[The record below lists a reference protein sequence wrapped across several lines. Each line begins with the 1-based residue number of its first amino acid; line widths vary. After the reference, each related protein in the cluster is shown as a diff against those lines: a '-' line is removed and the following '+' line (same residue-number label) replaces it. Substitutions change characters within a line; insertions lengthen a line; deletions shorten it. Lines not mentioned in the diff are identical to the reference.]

1 MRKKIG
7 RLFLLI
13 GLLVSLNMTAYA
25 ETSYGNSDWSVAFT
39 KDKKMETNFKTSD
52 IDDVIYG
59 LQPGDNVIINL
70 KLKNEN
76 GSATD
81 WYMTGT
87 VRRARAVQTGDVLSL
102 TPFIITACVTGT
114 LLMIFAVCSQ
124 RQREK
129 EKKLRAKRRAAQH
142 DEF

>member
-25 ETSYGNSDWSVAFT
+25 ETSYGNSDWSVVFT

-59 LQPGDNVIINL
+59 LQPGDIDNHHV
-70 KLKNEN
+70 
-76 GSATD
+76 TD
-81 WYMTGT
+81 
-87 VRRARAVQTGDVLSL
+87 
-102 TPFIITACVTGT
+102 
-114 LLMIFAVCSQ
+114 LLPADEDSQ
-124 RQREK
+124 APETEGRV
-129 EKKLRAKRRAAQH
+129 
-142 DEF
+142 